1 MLPDTVLLLTLDGQC
16 VVLSSKRKC
25 DFLVPAMYN
34 VTEDVPVKS
43 LKLLT
48 RNKSDDNAENIEEM
62 LAIAKTGCSTGNDF
76 KIGVLLKEFKP
87 NDNAWEGSNLA
98 GWKKALKSDS
108 SKVVDVTGG
117 ISLVMAVKDKD
128 ELLLLKKSS
137 VLSNKVL
144 KHGFFPKIEDAIDN
158 DAKVTHKKLAADIEG
173 IIKDP
178 SKIKLNVPK
187 EAVESCYFPIVQ
199 SGGVCR
205 NKYVKFDVITVS
217 LGARYCS
224 YSSKIIRTFF
234 VDVPEQV
241 SKTYKTLL
249 GVHEACLKAMV
260 PGKPFNH
267 VYAAAVKYLVDEGMG
282 DLVSCLPKNLGS
294 AVGIGFCDTH
304 LLCLNAKNTVT
315 FKLGMVVSLAVSFA
329 GLELSESA
337 RSSLNSKSAVS
348 T

>member
-1 MLPDTVLLLTLDGQC
+1 
-16 VVLSSKRKC
+16 
-25 DFLVPAMYN
+25 MYN

-62 LAIAKTGCSTGNDF
+62 LEIAKAGSSSGDDF
-76 KIGVLLKEFKP
+76 KIGVLLKEFKS

-108 SKVVDVTGG
+108 LTKVVDVTGG
-117 ISLVMAVKDKD
+117 ISLAMAVKDQL
-128 ELLLLKKSS
+128 ELVLFKKSS

-144 KHGFFPKIEDAIDN
+144 KHGFVPKIEDIIDD

-187 EAVESCYFPIVQ
+187 ESVESCYFPIVQ

-315 FKLGMVVSLAVSFA
+315 FKLGMVVSLVVSFA